1 MTVRSRPHR
10 RLLAMVGLL
19 ALSWLAAANGPA
31 VTAQKTDDSEKLDPT
46 RGEVPLPA
54 EKGWNAFLVQ
64 DAGVG
69 VWAVKAVPF
78 HPPFGSPQIVGL
90 DERGRCQILYGYSGR
105 WTPLTALH
113 DGYWLGG
120 MAWIDLDPRR
130 PGCELYVGG
139 KRGRLYQVHPCE
151 KGGVEVR
158 VVENFRGEEIST
170 LAGGRLRA
178 GPESPP
184 AMLVF
189 TTLGGVY
196 LVDVPPDATADSYRA
211 RQIARVP
218 GRVRDA
224 VTVGRLDDGEAP
236 WVATVSHA
244 SEVALVRLADN
255 DRLERK
261 VILAEPMGF
270 GRLALRPPGG
280 DAPPVL
286 YVGRDDGAL
295 LRLQR
300 NRDGSWRREMI
311 YAGPQGI
318 RGVVAGR
325 FDADPEAESVAVF
338 GYSGKV
344 QVVTRRPGKA
354 WTAETIFK
362 DRDRGHALAVA
373 ELDGRNATR
382 EIVGSGY
389 GCRIFLLS
397 RPPGYGLEGVAV
409 DPDQRE
415 ANEAGKPEKKN
426 RVHVPAGCDAVGK
439 DFDWVEYDKRKLYVP
454 KEIRHRK
461 TGIELVLIVQGEYWM
476 GASPGDEKAESAE
489 KPRHRVKIAQPFY
502 LGKYEVTNGQY
513 RKFKPDHDSG
523 SFKDY
528 SLNGD
533 RQPVVMVRWNDVK
546 AFCSKYDFRLPTEA
560 EWEYACR
567 AGSTTRYPWGDSGAG
582 GKGWANCLDQTA
594 KRKWPDWPAFSWDD
608 GYAVSSP
615 VGGFKANPFGLHDM
629 TGGVWEWCSDWYDE
643 DWYQKCSG
651 VDGGG
656 PDSGKCR
663 VLRGGSWGTFPLR
676 CRSSYRH
683 KFEPSSCGD
692 NYGFRVAGT
701 P

>member
-1 MTVRSRPHR
+1 MIVRSRPYR
-10 RLLAMVGLL
+10 RLLAVFGLL
-19 ALSWLAAANGPA
+19 ALCWLAAFNGPA
-31 VTAQKTDDSEKLDPT
+31 VTAQKADDPGKPDPT
-46 RGEVPLPA
+46 LGEVPLPA
-54 EKGWNAFLVQ
+54 KKGWNAFLVH

-69 VWAVKAVPF
+69 VWTVKTMPF
-78 HPPFGSPQIVGL
+78 FPPFGTPQIVGL
-90 DERGRCQILYGYSGR
+90 DDQGRCTVLYGYSGR
-105 WTPLTALH
+105 WTPLHALH
-113 DGYWLGG
+113 DGYWLGA

-139 KRGRLYQVHPCE
+139 KRGRIYQVHPRE
-151 KGGVEVR
+151 RSGVEVR
-158 VVENFRGEEIST
+158 VVEDIRGEEITT
-170 LAGGRLRA
+170 LVGGRLRA
-178 GPESPP
+178 SPESPP
-184 AMLVF
+184 AMFVF
-189 TTLGGVY
+189 TTLGRTY
-196 LVDVPPDATADSYRA
+196 LVDVPPDAAADTYRT

-218 GRVRDA
+218 GRVRNA
-224 VTVGRLDDGEAP
+224 VMVGRLDDGKAP
-236 WVATVSHA
+236 WVATASHA
-244 SEVALVRLADN
+244 GEVALVRLAAS
-255 DRLERK
+255 DRFERK
-261 VILAEPMGF
+261 VILTAPMGF
-270 GRLALRPPGG
+270 GRLALRAQGG

-295 LRLQR
+295 IRLER
-300 NRDGSWRREMI
+300 NRDGSWRHEMI

-318 RGVVAGR
+318 RGVVTGR
-325 FDADPEAESVAVF
+325 FDADPKAESVAVF

-344 QVVTRRPGKA
+344 QLVTRRPGQA
-354 WTAETIFK
+354 WTVETLFK
-362 DRDRGHALAVA
+362 DRDKGHSLAVA

-397 RPPGYGLEGVAV
+397 RPPGYGLKGVAV

-415 ANEAGKPEKKN
+415 AKENP
-426 RVHVPAGCDAVGK
+426 VHVPAGCDAVGK
-439 DFDWVEYDKRKLYVP
+439 DCVWIEYDRKKLYVP
-454 KEIRHRK
+454 KEIRHGK
-461 TGIELVLIVQGEYWM
+461 TGIELVLIAPGKYWM

-523 SFKDY
+523 SYKDH

-533 RQPVVMVRWNDVK
+533 GQPVVMVKRNDVK
-546 AFCSKYDFRLPTEA
+546 AFCDEYGFRLPTEA

-594 KRKWPDWPAFSWDD
+594 KRKWPDWPVFSWDD
-608 GYAVSSP
+608 GFAVASP

-629 TGGVWEWCSDWYDE
+629 IGNAWELCSDWFDE
-643 DWYQKCSG
+643 TGYQKCSG
-651 VDGGG
+651 VDEGG
-656 PDSGKCR
+656 PDTGKHH

-676 CRSSYRH
+676 CRTSYRH
-683 KFEPSSCGD
+683 KLDPSSGGD
-692 NYGFRVAGT
+692 NYGFRVART